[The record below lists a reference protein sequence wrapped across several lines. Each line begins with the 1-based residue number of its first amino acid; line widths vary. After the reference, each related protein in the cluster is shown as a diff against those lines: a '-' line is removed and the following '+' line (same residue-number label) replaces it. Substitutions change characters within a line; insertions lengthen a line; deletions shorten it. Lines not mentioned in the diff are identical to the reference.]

1 MVWASKP
8 GRRDLSNHCTTMQ
21 LATTPLEI
29 EATYNEQCYDLIL
42 SYPNKQM
49 KGNRK
54 QKAVKLTASKME

>member
-29 EATYNEQCYDLIL
+29 ETNSAMIQYSR
-42 SYPNKQM
+42 SYPNIQM
-49 KGNRK
+49 KANRK
-54 QKAVKLTASKME
+54 QKAVQLTASKMQ